1 MFKKNLVLLAAILV
15 LGLGALSS
23 CSDDPPPAPAPAPA
37 APAPSAPPPA
47 PKPVPGKVY
56 INGIDAD
63 FPPFAYVGPDGQPT
77 GFDVD
82 AIDWIANEFGFKVEH
97 HPMEWS
103 GIVASLKDGKIDMI
117 ASGLSVT
124 EERATQINFSLHY
137 WTIKQVIL
145 GPADYNLS
153 AEEALKAGLKIG
165 VQAGT
170 SDAKAMADTNGK
182 DGRKYELVEYSSSA
196 LAAQDVANG
205 RIDAAVMNDAPAA
218 EASKQLGHK
227 IVGSAGIPDEAFAVG
242 VNKADAN
249 TLKMVNEGLT
259 KLMADPYWQEL
270 IDKYKPGEVH

>member
-1 MFKKNLVLLAAILV
+1 MFKKALVLLTLFLAASIP
-15 LGLGALSS
+15 ALAQTP
-23 CSDDPPPAPAPAPA
+23 DPN
-37 APAPSAPPPA
+37 
-47 PKPVPGKVY
+47 KVY

-82 AIDWIANEFGFKVEH
+82 AMNWIAKQYGFKVEH
-97 HPMEWS
+97 QPMEWS

-124 EERATQINFSLHY
+124 AERATQINFSLHY

-145 GPADYNLS
+145 APADYKLS
-153 AEEALKAGLKIG
+153 AEEARKAGLKIG
-165 VQAGT
+165 VQSGT

-218 EASKQLGHK
+218 EASKKLGLK
-227 IVGSAGIPDEAFAVG
+227 IIGSAGIPDEAFAVG
-242 VNKADAN
+242 INQNDEN
-249 TLKMVNEGLT
+249 TLKMINEGLT

-270 IDKYKPGEVH
+270 ITKYNPGEVH

>member
-1 MFKKNLVLLAAILV
+1 MFKKTLALMVFLLACV
-15 LGLGALSS
+15 PAL
-23 CSDDPPPAPAPAPA
+23 AQT
-37 APAPSAPPPA
+37 
-47 PKPVPGKVY
+47 PVAGKVY
-56 INGIDAD
+56 VNGIDAD

-82 AIDWIANEFGFKVEH
+82 AVNWIAKEFGFKVEH

-103 GIVASLKDGKIDMI
+103 GIVTSLKDGKIDMI

-124 EERATQINFSLHY
+124 EERAAQINFSLNY
-137 WTIKQVIL
+137 WTIKQVVL
-145 GPADYNLS
+145 AKADFQPS
-153 AEEALKAGLKIG
+153 AEDALKAGLKIG

-182 DGRKYELVEYSSSA
+182 DGRKYELSEYPSPA

-218 EASKQLGHK
+218 EAVSKLGLK

-242 VNKADAN
+242 VNKQDEN
-249 TLKMVNEGLT
+249 TLKLINAGLT

-270 IDKYKPGEVH
+270 IEKYKPGEVH